1 MIQVQ
6 DPRTVLLAYAA
17 LILSI
22 ITFALVAFGPKQK
35 DCPATTTP
43 PAYVLTDSNVVARR
57 AEQHALTERMCAKGY
72 PGPGGKADCAVAK
85 KLRATML
92 KTNAEWGI
100 SPGGQVIS
108 G

>member
-1 MIQVQ
+1 MSVITIMI
-6 DPRTVLLAYAA
+6 L
-17 LILSI
+17 
-22 ITFALVAFGPKQK
+22 AFGPKQK
-35 DCPATTTP
+35 DCSATTASVDQV
-43 PAYVLTDSNVVARR
+43 PANYVFTDPNVAARR
-57 AEQHALTERMCAKGY
+57 AEQRALTERMCAKGY